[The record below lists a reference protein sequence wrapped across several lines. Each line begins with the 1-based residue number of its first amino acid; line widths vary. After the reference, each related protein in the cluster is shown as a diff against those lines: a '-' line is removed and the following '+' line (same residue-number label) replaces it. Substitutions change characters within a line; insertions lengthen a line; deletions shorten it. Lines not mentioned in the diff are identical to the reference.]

1 MVTSTSQVMS
11 VAEERPFEPVA
22 ELSPAFRH
30 VFDAEFTHV
39 CRTLRRLGVRQADLK
54 DVAQEL
60 FLTVHQ
66 RFGEYDPARPL
77 RPWLFSF
84 ALRLAANYRRLSR
97 NRGHVSDVVL
107 AEHTSGPPEA
117 EARDLVLGALGELD
131 FDRRVALVMHDLEGF
146 AAPEIA
152 EHLGLNVNTV
162 YSRIRLARD
171 DFRSAVARLQ
181 SKGGAS

>member
-1 MVTSTSQVMS
+1 MRIS
-11 VAEERPFEPVA
+11 EERTSEPVV
-22 ELSPAFRH
+22 ELSPAFRSL
-30 VFDAEFTHV
+30 FDAEFAHV
-39 CRTLRRLGVRQADLK
+39 CRTLQRLGVRPADLK

-60 FLTVHQ
+60 FLAVHQ
-66 RFGEYDPARPL
+66 RLGEYDPARPL

-97 NRGHVSDVVL
+97 NRSHVSDEAL
-107 AEHTSGPPEA
+107 AERSSGQPDA

-146 AAPEIA
+146 AALEIA
-152 EHLGLNVNTV
+152 EQLGLNVNTV

-171 DFRSAVARLQ
+171 DFRSAVAQLQ
-181 SKGGAS
+181 STGGES